1 MTVPSATGS
10 IDLGNDLGIMPA
22 YEVANLTGQ
31 PFITNGAMKVTNVW
45 TVIATDLA
53 IRPLTLAA
61 GAELDLSAA
70 TITVD
75 NYAALD
81 RDEDGVT
88 IAEAADGATIVGMP
102 SLPPERT
109 RFWTVSRDTD
119 ASGVTRLK
127 LVYRGGLRIIV
138 R

>member
-1 MTVPSATGS
+1 M
-10 IDLGNDLGIMPA
+10 
-22 YEVANLTGQ
+22 
-31 PFITNGAMKVTNVW
+31 
-45 TVIATDLA
+45 
-53 IRPLTLAA
+53 
-61 GAELDLSAA
+61 
-70 TITVD
+70 D

-81 RDEDGVT
+81 RDEEGVT

-109 RFWTVSRDTD
+109 RFWKVSRDTD
-119 ASGVTRLK
+119 VSGVTRLK